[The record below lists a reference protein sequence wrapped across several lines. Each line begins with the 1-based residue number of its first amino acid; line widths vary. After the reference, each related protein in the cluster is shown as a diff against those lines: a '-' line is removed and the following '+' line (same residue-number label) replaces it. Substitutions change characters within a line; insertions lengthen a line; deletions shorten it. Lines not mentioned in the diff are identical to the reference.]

1 MNKKRA
7 SGTRNRSN
15 TKIPI
20 KLFSLLVLSIFLK
33 GCGVTGEKNHKFKNW
48 KNTVKYEIWR
58 DPLVMRSD
66 MKVV

>member
-48 KNTVKYEIWR
+48 KNTVKYEI
-58 DPLVMRSD
+58 
-66 MKVV
+66 